1 MLHCHRRDMTDAA
14 AQSHSRVLLIGFA
27 GALAMAC
34 SQGFGRFLYT
44 PVLPGM
50 ISDLS
55 LKASDAGLIAAGN
68 FAGYLLGAILAAYGW
83 ANGREKMVALGGM
96 LATGLLLL
104 AMAMTRAVE
113 VFILIRFLAG
123 MASALAMIFTS
134 QIVIGHAT
142 AAGREDVQSLHFAGV
157 GVGIAVSSLLVFVI
171 GSLLHGEGASWQAEW
186 IVGAV
191 FVFIAFIFVARV
203 LPSGPPRTAVATV
216 EPPIRWRMPLVLLTI
231 AYGLFG
237 FGYVITATFLIT
249 IVRMADGG
257 ALVECLA
264 WFITGSASAISL
276 YIWRPV
282 AKLIGHRWTFVM
294 ALAIEVVGVLAS
306 VLLPPVVGALFGGL
320 LFGLTFMVVTAY
332 GLQLGR
338 QFSPHSP
345 RRVFSFMTAAFGIGQ
360 ITGPLVGGWVAQF
373 TGNFMLPTILAAA
386 ALGVAMLLMVPVARM
401 RD

>member
-1 MLHCHRRDMTDAA
+1 MTDTAP
-14 AQSHSRVLLIGFA
+14 QSHSRILMIGFA

-68 FAGYLLGAILAAYGW
+68 FAGYLLGAVLAAYGW
-83 ANGREKMVALGGM
+83 ANGREKLVALGGM

-134 QIVIGHAT
+134 QIVIGHAS
-142 AAGREDVQSLHFAGV
+142 AAGREDVQSLHFGGV
-157 GVGIAVSSLLVFVI
+157 GVGIAISSLLVFAI
-171 GSLLHGEGASWQAEW
+171 GSLLHGQGTSWQAEW

-191 FVFIAFIFVARV
+191 FVFIAFVVVARV
-203 LPSGPPRTAVATV
+203 LPSGPPRTATATV
-216 EPPIRWRMPLVLLTI
+216 EPPIRWHMPLVLLTI

-249 IVRMADGG
+249 IVRMADAG

-264 WFITGSASAISL
+264 WFITGSASAVSL

-282 AKLIGHRWTFVM
+282 VKLTGHRWAFVL

-306 VLLPPVVGALFGGL
+306 VLLPPVVGALTGGL

-338 QFSPHSP
+338 QFSPLSP
-345 RRVFSFMTAAFGIGQ
+345 RRVFSFMTAAFGVGQ
-360 ITGPLVGGWVAQF
+360 ITGPLVAGWVAQF
-373 TGNFMLPTILAAA
+373 TGNFTLPTILAAA
-386 ALGVAMLLMVPVARM
+386 SLGVGMVLMVPVARM

>member
-1 MLHCHRRDMTDAA
+1 MTDTT
-14 AQSHSRVLLIGFA
+14 QQPHSRILLIGFA
-27 GALAMAC
+27 GAIAMAC

-83 ANGREKMVALGGM
+83 ANGREKLVALGGM

-134 QIVIGHAT
+134 QIVIGHAA
-142 AAGREDVQSLHFAGV
+142 AAGREDIQSLHFSGV
-157 GVGIAVSSLLVFVI
+157 GVGIAISSLLVFAI
-171 GSLLHGEGASWQAEW
+171 GSLLHGQGTSWQVEW

-191 FVFIAFIFVARV
+191 FVFIAFVMVARV
-203 LPSGPPRTAVATV
+203 LPSGPPRTATTTV
-216 EPPIRWRMPLVLLTI
+216 EPPIHWRMPLVLLTI

-249 IVRMADGG
+249 IVRMADAG

-264 WFITGSASAISL
+264 WFITGSASAVSL

-282 AKLIGHRWTFVM
+282 VKLTGHRWAFVL

-306 VLLPPVVGALFGGL
+306 VLLPPVVGALTGGL

-338 QFSPHSP
+338 QFSPLSP
-345 RRVFSFMTAAFGIGQ
+345 RRVFSFMTAAFGVGQ
-360 ITGPLVGGWVAQF
+360 ITGPLVAGWVAQI
-373 TGNFMLPTILAAA
+373 TGNFTLPTILAAG
-386 ALGVAMLLMVPVARM
+386 ALASGMVLMVPVARM